1 MPRKRSLPPS
11 PRTDLW
17 TPAEDQILA
26 DADGKLT
33 LAQLQELLPTRRQ
46 DSIYKRLVRMG
57 IEWSRRPTTR
67 RDPEGGWSPAEIKVL
82 RDARGTLSIYEL
94 YLLLPKRSKPAIRNK
109 LEALSI
115 RWRKTQRKPGDQP
128 SPKPM
133 PYKAPTDTRKCLT
146 CGAAFQSWGAGN
158 RLCQNHRHG
167 DGTVW

>member
-1 MPRKRSLPPS
+1 MPRKRSLPPN

-17 TPAEDQILA
+17 TPEEDQILTGA
-26 DADGKLT
+26 NGMLT
-33 LAQLQELLPTRRQ
+33 LAQLQELLPNRRQ
-46 DSIYKRLVRMG
+46 DSIYKRCVRMG
-57 IEWSRRPTTR
+57 VEWNRRPTTR

-128 SPKPM
+128 RPKAL
-133 PYKAPTDTRKCLT
+133 PYKAPTDTRRCLT
-146 CGAAFQSWGAGN
+146 CGVAFQSWGPGN

>member
-1 MPRKRSLPPS
+1 MPSKRKPN

-17 TPAEDQILA
+17 TPEQDKILA

-46 DSIYKRLVRMG
+46 DSIYKRLIRMG
-57 IEWSRRPTTR
+57 FDWNRRPTAR

-109 LEALSI
+109 LESLSI
-115 RWRKTQRKPGDQP
+115 RWRKSARKPGDQP
-128 SPKPM
+128 SPKPL
-133 PYKAPTDTRKCLT
+133 PYRPPTDTRRCLT
-146 CGAAFQSWGAGN
+146 CGVAFQSWGAGN
-158 RLCQNHRHG
+158 RLCQNHRQG